1 MQGPQAVL
9 PACSQVEVVQ
19 LLDVDRPYSG
29 EQDVKRPPRVGD
41 VGTVLHIMLDRR
53 DDSLIYIVKKAADD
67 GKTVWLADFHPE
79 ELTLRNNGRR

>member
-1 MQGPQAVL
+1 MQDSRALL

-29 EQDVKRPPRVGD
+29 SQEVKRPPKIGD

-53 DDSLIYIVKKAADD
+53 DDSLIYIVKKAAED
-67 GKTVWLADFHPE
+67 GKTVWLADFHAE
-79 ELTLRNNGRR
+79 ELTLRNGR